1 MRTRTTYIN
10 KRYRLHRV
18 DDLQQVWDEYRLGGI
33 CHYFLKGSEATID
46 ESIFVGFTS
55 IFLKSCDLCDEIT
68 MSYKISGDTAWIMNN
83 AGSRIAYLTPN
94 TEESRRL
101 FVSRF
106 CRNDQYAVS
115 SLVDLFS

>member
-10 KRYRLHRV
+10 KKYRLRRV
-18 DDLQQVWDEYRLGGI
+18 DVLQRVWDEYRLGGI

-46 ESIFVGFTS
+46 ESIFVGFTLT
-55 IFLKSCDLCDEIT
+55 FLKFCDLCDEIT
-68 MSYKISGDTAWIMNN
+68 MSYKTSGDTAWIMNS
-83 AGSRIAYLTPN
+83 AGNRIAYLTPN
-94 TEESRRL
+94 TKESRRL

-106 CRNDQYAVS
+106 CRHDQYAES